1 MAPVGGAAPRSVSS
15 SGEGRALAVLPGAV
29 GGGAADFLE
38 RFLFAAYRASVGWGP
53 MQSLVRQCR
62 NYRLV
67 PASQVFRE
75 PKIASAVLLGS
86 S

>member
-1 MAPVGGAAPRSVSS
+1 MAPAGGAAPRSVSS